1 MRKLLITIFL
11 ATTAAISVAEP
22 LPLAFAS
29 ISFPV
34 GWKVEVEKGTY
45 TSSPPSEGTGRVIT
59 AQACTRSKEDCGNTC
74 NPSELRSNFFY
85 FFDAKSNAEY
95 SQPTRTDEFEELSAI
110 GAVGTPPIWIAATV
124 ICGSLGLVY
133 IGAMSPSKDEAMT
146 LLSSATESVRL
157 APNGSKPAK

>member
-1 MRKLLITIFL
+1 VSI
-11 ATTAAISVAEP
+11 ATCRQHIYDHIRQWVHHHIYV
-22 LPLAFAS
+22 FH
-29 ISFPV
+29 
-34 GWKVEVEKGTY
+34 Y
-45 TSSPPSEGTGRVIT
+45 H
-59 AQACTRSKEDCGNTC
+59 DDDY
-74 NPSELRSNFFY
+74 FFY